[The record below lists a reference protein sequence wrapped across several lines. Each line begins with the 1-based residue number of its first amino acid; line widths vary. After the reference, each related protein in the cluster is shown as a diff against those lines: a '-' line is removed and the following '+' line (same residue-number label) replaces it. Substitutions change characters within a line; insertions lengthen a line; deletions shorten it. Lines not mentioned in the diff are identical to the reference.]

1 METHKGHRRWFVL
14 GGLLYVAV
22 SVVFGSLWYAA
33 LSLWL
38 TTGGGLHAP

>member
-1 METHKGHRRWFVL
+1 METHKGHRRWLVL
-14 GGLLYVAV
+14 
-22 SVVFGSLWYAA
+22 GSLWYAA